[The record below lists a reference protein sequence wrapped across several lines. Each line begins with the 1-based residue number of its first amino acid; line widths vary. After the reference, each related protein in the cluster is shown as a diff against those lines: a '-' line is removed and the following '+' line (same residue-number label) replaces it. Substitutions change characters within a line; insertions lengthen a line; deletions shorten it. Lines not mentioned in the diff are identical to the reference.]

1 MASEKLTIL
10 LVGSGGREHAIAWRL
25 AQSNKVEHIYVAPGN
40 GGTAM
45 GDKVTN
51 VAIGVSDFAKLTE
64 FATQHNVNLVI
75 PGPEQPSVEGIQA
88 VFKKIGI
95 PCFGPSPKAAMM
107 EGSKTFSKDFMKK
120 HNIPTAAYENFTDYA
135 KAKAYLESINHRV
148 VLKASGLAAGK
159 GVLIPTTKEE
169 SLAGLKSIMDDKEF
183 GDAGNEV
190 VIEEYLEGQELSVLA
205 FSDGYTVIP
214 LPPLQDH
221 KRAYDGDEGPNTGG
235 MGVYAPT
242 PISTPELMETVKRT
256 ILQPTIDGMRH
267 DGYPFVGMLFTG
279 LMLTASGPKV
289 LEYNVRFGDPETEVA
304 LPLLGD
310 DSDLAEIMLACA
322 EGRLDAVT
330 ITSKQA
336 YGATVIIASGG
347 YPGSYP
353 KGKEI
358 TIGELPKDVMV
369 FHAGTALKDGK
380 LVTAGG
386 RVLAVSA
393 IGTTL
398 REAVDKAYEGVKCIH
413 FDGMMYRKDIAHRAF
428 KYTEQQEKE
437 TGLSYADAGVDIDA
451 GNLLVE
457 KIKPL
462 VKSTRRVGADS
473 DIGGFGGLFD
483 LKAAGFVDPI
493 LVSATDGIGTKL
505 KIAQDC
511 RIHDTVGID
520 LVAMNVNDLIVQGAE
535 PLYFLDYYACGKLE
549 VDVAK
554 DFVAGV
560 AEGCRQAGAALIGGE
575 TAEMPG
581 LYALGDYDGAGFAVG
596 AVDRTKILPRADL
609 PIQAGDV
616 VLGLGSS
623 GVHSNGF
630 SLVRK
635 IVSTQPGLTYQSPCP
650 WNNEKTLGE
659 ALLTPTRIYVKQL
672 LPAIR
677 KDLIKGMAHITGG
690 GFIDNI
696 PRVMPKDL
704 AVQLNAAGWELP
716 PIFKWLKQAGG
727 LSAYEMSR
735 TFNCGIGMILVVNSN
750 AVDQV
755 KQLLQEANEQVYEI
769 GQVVTKAD
777 LGGEE
782 VQVNGTEAW

>member
-1 MASEKLTIL
+1 MI
-10 LVGSGGREHAIAWRL
+10 
-25 AQSNKVEHIYVAPGN
+25 
-40 GGTAM
+40 
-45 GDKVTN
+45 
-51 VAIGVSDFAKLTE
+51 
-64 FATQHNVNLVI
+64 VN
-75 PGPEQPSVEGIQA
+75 
-88 VFKKIGI
+88 
-95 PCFGPSPKAAMM
+95 
-107 EGSKTFSKDFMKK
+107 
-120 HNIPTAAYENFTDYA
+120 
-135 KAKAYLESINHRV
+135 
-148 VLKASGLAAGK
+148 
-159 GVLIPTTKEE
+159 
-169 SLAGLKSIMDDKEF
+169 
-183 GDAGNEV
+183 
-190 VIEEYLEGQELSVLA
+190 
-205 FSDGYTVIP
+205 
-214 LPPLQDH
+214 
-221 KRAYDGDEGPNTGG
+221 
-235 MGVYAPT
+235 
-242 PISTPELMETVKRT
+242 
-256 ILQPTIDGMRH
+256 
-267 DGYPFVGMLFTG
+267 
-279 LMLTASGPKV
+279 
-289 LEYNVRFGDPETEVA
+289 
-304 LPLLGD
+304 
-310 DSDLAEIMLACA
+310 
-322 EGRLDAVT
+322 
-330 ITSKQA
+330 
-336 YGATVIIASGG
+336 
-347 YPGSYP
+347 
-353 KGKEI
+353 
-358 TIGELPKDVMV
+358 
-369 FHAGTALKDGK
+369 
-380 LVTAGG
+380 
-386 RVLAVSA
+386 
-393 IGTTL
+393 
-398 REAVDKAYEGVKCIH
+398 
-413 FDGMMYRKDIAHRAF
+413 RAF

-609 PIQAGDV
+609 PIQAGDI

-650 WNNEKTLGE
+650 WNNQKTLGE

-704 AVQLNAAGWELP
+704 AVKLNAAGWELP

-735 TFNCGIGMILVVNSN
+735 TFNCGIGMVLIVNSN

>member
-1 MASEKLTIL
+1 
-10 LVGSGGREHAIAWRL
+10 
-25 AQSNKVEHIYVAPGN
+25 
-40 GGTAM
+40 
-45 GDKVTN
+45 
-51 VAIGVSDFAKLTE
+51 
-64 FATQHNVNLVI
+64 
-75 PGPEQPSVEGIQA
+75 
-88 VFKKIGI
+88 
-95 PCFGPSPKAAMM
+95 MM

-221 KRAYDGDEGPNTGG
+221 KRAYDGDQGPNTGG

-267 DGYPFVGMLFTG
+267 DGFPFVGMLFTG

-330 ITSKQA
+330 ITTKQA

-358 TIGELPKDVMV
+358 TIGQLPKDVMV

-398 REAVDKAYEGVKCIH
+398 REAVDKAYEGVKCVQ
-413 FDGMMYRKDIAHRAF
+413 FEGMMYRKDIAHR
-428 KYTEQQEKE
+428 
-437 TGLSYADAGVDIDA
+437 
-451 GNLLVE
+451 
-457 KIKPL
+457 
-462 VKSTRRVGADS
+462 
-473 DIGGFGGLFD
+473 
-483 LKAAGFVDPI
+483 
-493 LVSATDGIGTKL
+493 
-505 KIAQDC
+505 
-511 RIHDTVGID
+511 
-520 LVAMNVNDLIVQGAE
+520 
-535 PLYFLDYYACGKLE
+535 
-549 VDVAK
+549 
-554 DFVAGV
+554 
-560 AEGCRQAGAALIGGE
+560 
-575 TAEMPG
+575 
-581 LYALGDYDGAGFAVG
+581 
-596 AVDRTKILPRADL
+596 
-609 PIQAGDV
+609 
-616 VLGLGSS
+616 
-623 GVHSNGF
+623 
-630 SLVRK
+630 
-635 IVSTQPGLTYQSPCP
+635 
-650 WNNEKTLGE
+650 
-659 ALLTPTRIYVKQL
+659 
-672 LPAIR
+672 
-677 KDLIKGMAHITGG
+677 
-690 GFIDNI
+690 
-696 PRVMPKDL
+696 
-704 AVQLNAAGWELP
+704 
-716 PIFKWLKQAGG
+716 
-727 LSAYEMSR
+727 
-735 TFNCGIGMILVVNSN
+735 
-750 AVDQV
+750 
-755 KQLLQEANEQVYEI
+755 
-769 GQVVTKAD
+769 
-777 LGGEE
+777 
-782 VQVNGTEAW
+782 

>member
-25 AQSNKVEHIYVAPGN
+25 AQSERVAHIYVAPGN
-40 GGTAM
+40 GGTAL

-51 VAIGVSDFAKLTE
+51 VEIGVSDFPKLTE
-64 FATQHNVNLVI
+64 FATKNNVNLVV
-75 PGPEQPSVEGIQA
+75 PGPEQPSVDGIQA
-88 VFKKIGI
+88 AFKKVGI

-120 HNIPTAAYENFTDYA
+120 HNIPTAAYENFTDYE
-135 KAKAYLESINHRV
+135 KAKAYLESVDHRV

-159 GVLIPTTKEE
+159 GVLIPTNKEE
-169 SLAGLKSIMDDKEF
+169 ALAGLKSIMCDKEF

-190 VIEEYLEGQELSVLA
+190 VIEEYLEGDELSVLA
-205 FSDGYTVIP
+205 FSDGYTIVP
-214 LPPLQDH
+214 LPPAQDH
-221 KRAYDGDEGPNTGG
+221 KRAYDGDQGPNTGG
-235 MGVYAPT
+235 MGCYAPT
-242 PISTPELMETVKRT
+242 PIGTPELIEQVKRT
-256 ILQPTIDGMRH
+256 ILQPTIDGMRR
-267 DGYPFVGMLFTG
+267 DGFPFVGMLFTG

-289 LEYNVRFGDPETEVA
+289 LEYNVRFGDPETEIV

-310 DSDLAEIMLACA
+310 DCDLAEIMLACA
-322 EGRLDAVT
+322 EGRLDAVN
-330 ITSKQA
+330 ITTKQA

-353 KGKEI
+353 KGNEI
-358 TIGELPKDVMV
+358 TISELPKDVMV
-369 FHAGTALKDGK
+369 FHAGTAIKDGK
-380 LVTAGG
+380 LVTSGG

-393 IGTTL
+393 VASTL
-398 REAVDKAYEGVKCIH
+398 REAVDKAYAGVNCIK
-413 FDGMMYRKDIAHRAF
+413 FDGMYYRKDIAHRAF
-428 KYTEQQEKE
+428 KHAEKAEQA
-437 TGLSYADAGVDIDA
+437 GLSYASAGVDIDA
-451 GNLLVE
+451 GNLLVQ

-462 VKSTRRVGADS
+462 VKSTKRVGADS

-483 LKAAGFVDPI
+483 LKAAGFTDPI

-505 KIAQDC
+505 KIAQAC
-511 RIHDTVGID
+511 NIHDTVGID

-535 PLYFLDYYACGKLE
+535 PLFFLDYYACGKLE

-560 AEGCRQAGAALIGGE
+560 VEGCRQSGCALIGGE

-581 LYALGDYDGAGFAVG
+581 LYEPGDYDGAGFAVG
-596 AVDRTKILPRADL
+596 AVDREKILPRANL
-609 PIQAGDV
+609 PIKAGDV
-616 VLGLGSS
+616 VLGLASS

-635 IVSTQPGLTYQSPCP
+635 IIASQPGLSYHTACP
-650 WNNEKTLGE
+650 WDSSITLGKG
-659 ALLTPTRIYVKQL
+659 LLTPTRIYVKQL

-677 KDLIKGMAHITGG
+677 KDLVKGMAHITGG

-696 PRVMPKDL
+696 PRVMPEDL
-704 AVQLNAAGWELP
+704 AVVLDAQAWELP
-716 PIFKWLKQAGG
+716 PVFKWLKTAGN

-735 TFNCGIGMILVVNSN
+735 TFNCGIGMVVVVDREAVAEVTKLLSESN
-750 AVDQV
+750 E
-755 KQLLQEANEQVYEI
+755 KVYEI
-769 GQVVTKAD
+769 GKVVAKTETD
-777 LGGEE
+777 GQE
-782 VQVNGTEAW
+782 VVVNNTGSW